1 MSGLQHEKRS
11 QACVC
16 VDTLLKVIQSVEAI
30 ATDMPI
36 LVVWNMNCGQ
46 PKDCQGE
53 RSWKPKVEAIKSI
66 LTAHPTIAAALIVH
80 KKSCHGSREQ
90 FRNKDATVFEQNGV
104 SLGTEV
110 ALHFRHSD
118 ARQNRTSV
126 YTGWLASSQTANE
139 SSHAFA
145 KSSLVTGSI
154 TDLPAAALRDM
165 VVPSDSLR
173 ANNHLSSA
181 KREAFFVCQVRMR
194 RCTVWR

>member
-1 MSGLQHEKRS
+1 MEHELR
-11 QACVC
+11 A
-16 VDTLLKVIQSVEAI
+16 A
-30 ATDMPI
+30 
-36 LVVWNMNCGQ
+36 
-46 PKDCQGE
+46 KDCQVE
-53 RSWKPKVEAIKSI
+53 ISWKPKVEAIKSI
-66 LTAHPTIAAALIVH
+66 LTAHPTTAVALVVH

-90 FRNKDATVFEQNGV
+90 FRNKVATVFEQNGV
-104 SLGTEV
+104 SLDTEV

-126 YTGWLASSQTANE
+126 YTGWLALSQTANE

-173 ANNHLSSA
+173 PNNHLSSA
-181 KREAFFVCQVRMR
+181 KRDAFLFFFA
-194 RCTVWR
+194 RCV